1 MKKFIIGLTLVAFI
15 GAGAFGQTKS
25 SAKIVTSDTKI
36 EKVSYDQDPT
46 KQKDVEKAKPESKP
60 AVSSDQKAAPANSGC
75 TPAEAAKC
83 GPDKPAGCTTKPGC
97 PSSQKSCCSK
107 SPDPGKK

>member
-25 SAKIVTSDTKI
+25 SAKIVTNDTKI

-46 KQKDVEKAKPESKP
+46 KTKDAEKAKQESKT
-60 AVSSDQKAAPANSGC
+60 AVSSDQKAAPAKEGC

-83 GPDKPAGCTTKPGC
+83 GPDKPAGCAAKRAMQRQGSR
-97 PSSQKSCCSK
+97 SSQ
-107 SPDPGKK
+107 